1 MKHLWKLLLAL
12 IAGVVV
18 LIGLTAPSEKKDVP
32 PASVAAGS
40 AAAPAPV
47 AVPAAA
53 PASAAAPAPIQTRKT
68 LNQKTQ
74 NVLLLEDAIK
84 DGGVR
89 AEMSIKSQG
98 IGIAADAY
106 RTSVGKLS
114 IIAVDQKMSFFQ
126 AEKDRKPK
134 DYKEFMDKII
144 EAGKPDGFALPFQI
158 QAGRARRCRRA
169 CSRSRRRARP
179 RQARRRH
186 DAAPGAGAVQQLVRP
201 RPSALP
207 QACAHSPPAFPPAAS
222 SSPPRTRSRPRT
234 AGRWA

>member
-18 LIGLTAPSEKKDVP
+18 LIGLTSPSEKKDVT
-32 PASVAAGS
+32 PASAAAGS
-40 AAAPAPV
+40 AAAP
-47 AVPAAA
+47 VPAAA
-53 PASAAAPAPIQTRKT
+53 PVQAATPVPTAAPAQAATPAPPPVAAAAPAAAPAAASAAAPAPIQTRKT

-74 NVLLLEDAIK
+74 TVLLLEDAIK

-114 IIAVDQKMSFFQ
+114 IIAVDQKMAFFQ

-134 DYKEFMDKII
+134 DYQEFMDKII
-144 EAGKPDGFALPFQI
+144 EPGKPDGIQLPMLPYYQEYAYDPEAHELVVIEFPAKKEQR
-158 QAGRARRCRRA
+158 QKETTGAAG
-169 CSRSRRRARP
+169 
-179 RQARRRH
+179 
-186 DAAPGAGAVQQLVRP
+186 L
-201 RPSALP
+201 
-207 QACAHSPPAFPPAAS
+207 
-222 SSPPRTRSRPRT
+222 
-234 AGRWA
+234 

>member
-18 LIGLTAPSEKKDVP
+18 LIGLTAPADKKDVP
-32 PASVAAGS
+32 PASAAAGS
-40 AAAPAPV
+40 AAAP
-47 AVPAAA
+47 VPAAA
-53 PASAAAPAPIQTRKT
+53 PVQAATPVPAAAPAQAATPAPPPVAAAAPAAAPAAASAAAPAPIQTRKT

-74 NVLLLEDAIK
+74 TVLLLENAIK

-114 IIAVDQKMSFFQ
+114 IIAVDQKMAFFQ

-134 DYKEFMDKII
+134 DYQEFMDKII
-144 EAGKPDGFALPFQI
+144 EPGKPDGIQLPMLPYYQEYAYDPEAHELVVIEFPAKKEQR
-158 QAGRARRCRRA
+158 QKETTGAAG
-169 CSRSRRRARP
+169 
-179 RQARRRH
+179 
-186 DAAPGAGAVQQLVRP
+186 L
-201 RPSALP
+201 
-207 QACAHSPPAFPPAAS
+207 
-222 SSPPRTRSRPRT
+222 
-234 AGRWA
+234 